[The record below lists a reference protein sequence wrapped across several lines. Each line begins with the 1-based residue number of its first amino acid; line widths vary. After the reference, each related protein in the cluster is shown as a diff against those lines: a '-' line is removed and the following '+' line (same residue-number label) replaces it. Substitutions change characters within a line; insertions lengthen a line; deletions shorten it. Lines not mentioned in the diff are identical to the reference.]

1 MDSAASIADSQYC
14 KCRSIWILTHP
25 DPQVHTFR
33 IRIGPVQSNPQG
45 VAQAVTH
52 AMGSRVRMQIS
63 AWVHL
68 ASAPS
73 VNPALLALRDVHG
86 CFGAAPKYSLTRD
99 KSSLM
104 ARRETARAAGLFQH
118 LQQNIQMHAEQEKS
132 RNQLHT
138 IDASV

>member
-1 MDSAASIADSQYC
+1 
-14 KCRSIWILTHP
+14 
-25 DPQVHTFR
+25 
-33 IRIGPVQSNPQG
+33 
-45 VAQAVTH
+45 
-52 AMGSRVRMQIS
+52 MGSRVRMQIS

-73 VNPALLALRDVHG
+73 VNPALLALRDAHA

-104 ARRETARAAGLFQH
+104 ARRETARALD
-118 LQQNIQMHAEQEKS
+118 IQMHAEQEKS

-138 IDASV
+138 IEASV